1 VRVSP
6 SRGVSQAGPGG
17 IGVATTWNDIAGA
30 ARAPRNL
37 RLPSLDRL
45 MRHAAPAISLIVLG
59 AAILALRM
67 LDLRAVLAMVPRS
80 PLFWLVFAAV
90 YAVPVAADYLIYRRI
105 WRLPLAGLV
114 PLARKQIGNE
124 LVMGYFGDAYLY
136 SWAHKH
142 GFAGK
147 DGLRVVKDVAI
158 MSAVASNVTT
168 MTAAALALPYL
179 GLLSLHIPA
188 WTAAA
193 AIALVITPPLVALI
207 FARKLFTLPPGLL
220 RWALGLHFGRAL
232 ASCTLTALLWHLA
245 LPSVALKYWLVF
257 AALKLILSRLPNVSS
272 KDMLLAGLAIILLG
286 PHADVATLLT
296 MTATITVT
304 AHVTVSLALSARELL
319 AGIAARLRRAPAA
332 VVVLPDQRLERH
344 RGIGQRFARRRRTAR
359 HQGPPLSV
367 IAHHVD
373 AIQRDHRPVLEIDN
387 GEAGAIDR
395 AAHDEF
401 VIAA

>member
-1 VRVSP
+1 
-6 SRGVSQAGPGG
+6 
-17 IGVATTWNDIAGA
+17 VATTWNDIAS
-30 ARAPRNL
+30 ARRARRTIN
-37 RLPSLDRL
+37 LPSFDKM
-45 MRHAAPAISLIVLG
+45 MRHAAPAISLVVLG

-67 LDLRAVLAMVPRS
+67 LDLNAVLAMVPRS
-80 PLFWLVFAAV
+80 PLFWLVFVAV

-136 SWAHKH
+136 TWAHRH

-168 MTAAALALPYL
+168 MTATALALPYL
-179 GLLSLHIPA
+179 GLLALHVPL
-188 WTAAA
+188 WTAAG
-193 AIALVITPPLVALI
+193 AIALVVAPPLVAIL
-207 FARKLFTLPPGLL
+207 FAHRLFTLPPVLL

-245 LPSVALKYWLVF
+245 LPTVALKYWLVF

-272 KDMLLAGLAIILLG
+272 KDLLLAGLAIVLLG
-286 PHADVATLLT
+286 RHADVATLLT
-296 MTATITVT
+296 MIATITVT
-304 AHVTVSLALSARELL
+304 AHVAVSLALSGRELL
-319 AGIAARLRRAPAA
+319 AGIAARLRRAPA
-332 VVVLPDQRLERH
+332 VLALSDQRLERH
-344 RGIGQRFARRRRTAR
+344 RRIGQRGARRRHAAR
-359 HQGPPLSV
+359 YKGPSLSV

-373 AIQRDHRPVLEIDN
+373 AIQRDHRPVVEIDN
-387 GEAGAIDR
+387 GEAGTIDR

>member
-1 VRVSP
+1 M
-6 SRGVSQAGPGG
+6 
-17 IGVATTWNDIAGA
+17 ATTWNDIAGA
-30 ARAPRNL
+30 RRTARTI
-37 RLPSLDRL
+37 RLPSLDKV
-45 MRHAAPAISLIVLG
+45 MRHAAPVISLIVLG

-67 LDLRAVLAMVPRS
+67 LDLSAVLAMVPRS

-90 YAVPVAADYLIYRRI
+90 YIVPVAADYLIYRRI

-136 SWAHKH
+136 TWAHKH

-179 GLLSLHIPA
+179 GLLALHVPA
-188 WTAAA
+188 WTATA

-207 FARKLFTLPPGLL
+207 FARKLFTLPPVLL
-220 RWALGLHFGRAL
+220 RWALGLHFARAL

-272 KDMLLAGLAIILLG
+272 KDMLLAGLAILLLG
-286 PHADVATLLT
+286 RHADVATLLT
-296 MTATITVT
+296 MIATITVT
-304 AHVTVSLALSARELL
+304 AHVSVSLALSGRELF
-319 AGIAARLRRAPAA
+319 AGIVARLRGPA
-332 VVVLPDQRLERH
+332 VLADQRLQGH
-344 RGIGQRFARRRRTAR
+344 RGIGQRGARRRHAAR
-359 HQGPPLSV
+359 HKSPSLSI

-387 GEAGAIDR
+387 GEARPVDLPAN
-395 AAHDEF
+395 DEL